1 MTFYKFDY
9 SDIFHNRIKA
19 YPRIRFDIHSGTL
32 YYNEDVDLNG
42 IPNGNICLQEL
53 SNLTG
58 SETTYHTFITK
69 DSGLAAF
76 NTISTSTFSG
86 LSYGDVITSSL
97 PQTAS
102 ISFEYHEPSDARLHV
117 DALKNVSNYYTY
129 LSDHYAFS
137 SSLGDKAT
145 QSLTLISFPSIFY
158 GSSFK
163 KGSVDLKFYVT
174 GTLVGQLQDKYQ
186 NGNLIQVGPS
196 GSTGSGSVAGVAYY
210 NEGFILLTGSWNIT
224 EEVQDVYDGNDY
236 PKWKYFGLSN
246 NQTSPFQTIVS
257 SSYSIELSGTNYVP
271 TITMLAH
278 ANKADL
284 NHSNNP
290 TSIEYGQV
298 TGSSTGSIGFYEKT
312 DISIKNVSKY
322 PYNEE
327 TGSFNKETY
336 ISKIGIYDKERNL
349 IGIAKLATPVRKR
362 ENDQF
367 TFKMKMDY

>member
-1 MTFYKFDY
+1 MPFYKFNS

-19 YPRIRFDIHSGTL
+19 YPRIRFDIQSGSI

-42 IPNGNICLQEL
+42 IPDGNICLQEL

-58 SETTYHTFITK
+58 SETSYHTFITK
-69 DSGLAAF
+69 NSGLAAF
-76 NTISTSTFSG
+76 NTISTTAYSG
-86 LSYGDVITSSL
+86 LDYGAVITSSL
-97 PQTAS
+97 PQTSS
-102 ISFEYHEPSDARLHV
+102 IAIEYHQASDSRLHV
-117 DALKNVSNYYTY
+117 DALKNISNHYTY
-129 LSDHYAFS
+129 LSNHYAFS
-137 SSLGDKAT
+137 SSLGDKGV
-145 QSLTLISFPSIFY
+145 QPLTLVSFPSIFY

-163 KGSVDLKFYVT
+163 KGSVDLKLYVT
-174 GTLVGQLQDKYQ
+174 GTLVGQLQDKYED
-186 NGNLIQVGPS
+186 GNLIQVGPS
-196 GSTGSGSVAGVAYY
+196 GSNGSGSVAGVAYY
-210 NEGFILLTGSWNIT
+210 NEGFIILTGSWNIT
-224 EEVQDVYDGNDY
+224 EDFQDTYDGNDY
-236 PKWKYFGLSN
+236 PKWKYFGLSD
-246 NQTSPFQTIVS
+246 NQTSPFQGIVS

-290 TSIEYGQV
+290 TYTEYGQV
-298 TGSSTGSIGFYEKT
+298 TGSSTGSVGFYEKT
-312 DISIKNVSKY
+312 DISIKNVAKY
-322 PYNEE
+322 PYTEE
-327 TGSFNKETY
+327 TGSFKKETY